1 MKVATGSFLS
11 PEKPLMWLHPPCSF
25 VYLCINLAA
34 TGVKGK
40 AAPDWQGT
48 CRRPPEGQSFLLRLR
63 LSGQGT

>member
-1 MKVATGSFLS
+1 MEVATGSFLS

-40 AAPDWQGT
+40 AAPIG
-48 CRRPPEGQSFLLRLR
+48 RGHAEGLQRDRAFCCV
-63 LSGQGT
+63 